1 MCLPRLRNRTLRGQ
15 ARHIRQSQSWSVD
28 MLDLVYLA
36 LGAGVLIAL
45 GIYARAIG
53 KL

>member
-1 MCLPRLRNRTLRGQ
+1 
-15 ARHIRQSQSWSVD
+15 